1 MLDPTPCGALVP
13 NFYGY
18 YVPESPEAPSV
29 PGYSSTAEDPK
40 LPYSP
45 EPTVDNSNEATD
57 SNEDAHSSGDNA
69 YTHADDSADDSS
81 ADDSPIT
88 TVPTR
93 TIPSRPPPP
102 EYLSPILLLEYCGV
116 PIEPEKLSIDDK
128 QEAAALFLLLSSAG
142 WVQNSIAARNVL
154 VQAGPLSD
162 WPLMRIT
169 NVPPKSSFRLID
181 FGRAR
186 KVEEYPVAQETQAM
200 ELFELGIFNKGPY

>member
-1 MLDPTPCGALVP
+1 QNDDHLPHEAANYQQFPDWFFQHWSGYNVVKPLLDPTPCGALVP

-18 YVPESPEAPSV
+18 YVPESPEAPS
-29 PGYSSTAEDPK
+29 
-40 LPYSP
+40 
-45 EPTVDNSNEATD
+45 
-57 SNEDAHSSGDNA
+57 
-69 YTHADDSADDSS
+69 
-81 ADDSPIT
+81 
-88 TVPTR
+88 
-93 TIPSRPPPP
+93 
-102 EYLSPILLLEYCGV
+102 YLSPILLLEYCGV

>member
-1 MLDPTPCGALVP
+1 QNDDHLPHEAANYQQFPDWFFQHWSGYNVVKPLLDPTPCGALVP

-45 EPTVDNSNEATD
+45 EPA
-57 SNEDAHSSGDNA
+57 
-69 YTHADDSADDSS
+69 
-81 ADDSPIT
+81 
-88 TVPTR
+88 
-93 TIPSRPPPP
+93 
-102 EYLSPILLLEYCGV
+102 YLSPILLLEHCGV

-169 NVPPKSSFRLID
+169 NMPPKSSFRLID

-200 ELFELGIFNKGPY
+200 ELFELGIFNKGPYY